1 MTLESAARQQC
12 SRHRTLSPRGVSSRA
27 AHSAHSSVT
36 GPAAVDGKRLV
47 DFVFIL
53 GLIVLYAVTHWLI
66 GAISRLG
73 GIE

>member
-1 MTLESAARQQC
+1 
-12 SRHRTLSPRGVSSRA
+12 
-27 AHSAHSSVT
+27 
-36 GPAAVDGKRLV
+36 V

-73 GIE
+73 GSE